1 MGFYVYILRCAD
13 GSYYAG
19 HTGNL
24 PQRVAQHE
32 RGEVPGYTHKRRPV
46 ELVFA
51 DEFPARIDAR
61 ERERQIKGW
70 SRARKEALIRGNW
83 SRLRRLT
90 KAFSGEQHV
99 VRKSAQP
106 SAAPASGGLR
116 SGFAGAEG
124 TLRLRPGRTDVRA
137 AGSGRT
143 GESGGP
149 VHGMQA
155 GKLPNELLARLLGKV
170 KSRDPRVVFGPGVGR
185 DAAVIDAGGPKLLV
199 AKSDPITF
207 ATDLIGRYAVTVNA
221 NDIACMGARPAWFM
235 ATVLLPEGCA
245 PDLPETV
252 FNQIVETCGSLDIEL
267 VGGHTEVTYG
277 LARPL
282 VIGALLGEVER
293 DRLVRPDGA
302 RPGDALILTRGVAV
316 EGTGVLAREAGER
329 LVELGMQPRDVEA
342 AKGYILDPGISVER
356 AASAAAGAVRVHAM
370 HDPTEGGLATA
381 LYEMAEAA
389 GVGVAVQREAIEVLP
404 LTRILCRKAGLD
416 PLGLLASGSLLLAV
430 AQEDCGQALAAI
442 EAAGVPARRIGALA
456 GPEQEVIM
464 EGATRSRAVPRFARD
479 EAARFLTKRAGQ
491 PG

>member
-13 GSYYAG
+13 GSYYVG
-19 HTGNL
+19 HTDDL

-32 RGEVPGYTHKRRPV
+32 RGDIPGYTRKRRPV

-51 DEFPARIDAR
+51 DEFPTRIEAL
-61 ERERQIKGW
+61 ERERQVKGW
-70 SRARKEALIRGNW
+70 SRAKKETLIRGNW
-83 SRLRRLT
+83 GRLRRLT
-90 KAFSGEQHV
+90 KAFSGGPRV
-99 VRKSAQP
+99 VRRSAQP
-106 SAAPASGGLR
+106 SAPPAPGGLR
-116 SGFAGAEG
+116 SGFAGADPA
-124 TLRLRPGRTDVRA
+124 LRLRSGRTEVGA

-143 GESGGP
+143 DAGGGP

-155 GKLPNELLARLLGKV
+155 GKLPNEMLARLLGKV
-170 KSRDPRVVFGPGVGR
+170 KSRDPRVVLGPGVGR

-207 ATDLIGRYAVTVNA
+207 ATDLIGRYAVHVNA
-221 NDIACMGARPAWFM
+221 NDVACMGARPAWFM

-252 FNQIVETCGSLDIEL
+252 FNQIVETCESLDIEL
-267 VGGHTEVTYG
+267 VGGHTEITYG
-277 LARPL
+277 LGRPL

-293 DRLVRPDGA
+293 DRLVTPDGA
-302 RPGDALILTRGVAV
+302 RPGDALVLTRGVAI

-329 LVELGMQPRDVEA
+329 LEELGMKPRDVER
-342 AKGYILDPGISVER
+342 AKDYILDPGISVVRE
-356 AASAAAGAVRVHAM
+356 ASAAAEAVRVHAM

-389 GVGVAVQREAIEVLP
+389 GAGIAVQRQAIAVLP

-416 PLGLLASGSLLLAV
+416 PMGLLASGSLLLTV
-430 AQEDCGQALAAI
+430 AEADCEQALAAI
-442 EAAGVPARRIGALA
+442 EAAGVPARRIGTIV
-456 GPEQEVIM
+456 GPEQGVIM
-464 EGATRSRAVPRFARD
+464 KGKTRRRAVPRFARD
-479 EAARFLTKRAGQ
+479 EVARFLTQQAGQ